1 MQTSVPPI
9 LFTDQGPVA
18 PAESA
23 ILAGVQ
29 ADINA
34 AFGGG
39 VNPGLSTPQGQI
51 AQSLTAIIGDKNSDI
66 LEVANQVD
74 PDVASGRWQDAIGRI
89 YFLNRIAASGTVV
102 TATCIGLVGTVI
114 PAGSV
119 AQDVNGY
126 LYSSTV
132 VATISASGEVDVA
145 FQCQTTGPI
154 ACPIGALAT
163 IYTAVQGW
171 DRVSNATAGTP
182 GQNVETRAQF
192 EARRRL
198 SVALN
203 AVNSVQSVYAAVLS
217 VANVLDAFVIDNPT
231 GAIEI
236 YGATDY
242 PLLPHSL
249 FVSAIGGQAADIAQA
264 IWSRKAPGCDYN
276 GDTSYVV
283 YDTSY
288 AQPQPAYVVRWVTP
302 DPVQCCFTVT
312 IQANDQLPD
321 DITQLIQQA
330 IVAAFNGE
338 DGGPKARIGSTT
350 YAGRYYAG
358 VAATDPD
365 VNIYSIT
372 LGTDP
377 MNVTQTSLP
386 FGIDQY
392 PTLDPSNVAVLQ
404 IASS

>member
-1 MQTSVPPI
+1 MQTNVPPI
-9 LFTDQGPVA
+9 EFTDQGPVL
-18 PAESA
+18 PEESA

-29 ADINA
+29 ADFNA

-39 VNPGLSTPQGQI
+39 VNPGLTAPQGQL

-66 LEVANQVD
+66 LEVANQIN
-74 PDVASGRWQDAIGRI
+74 PDLASGRWQDAIGRI

-102 TATCIGLVGTVI
+102 TATCTGLVGTVI
-114 PAGSV
+114 PSGSV

-126 LYSSTV
+126 LYSSSV
-132 VATISASGEVDVA
+132 AATIPATGQVDVA
-145 FQCQTTGPI
+145 FQCQTTGPV

-198 SVALN
+198 SVAVN

-217 VANVLDAFVIDNPT
+217 VANVLDAFVLDNPT

-249 FVSAIGGQAADIAQA
+249 FVSAIGGDASDIAQA
-264 IWSRKAPGCDYN
+264 IWSKKAPGCDYN
-276 GDTSYVV
+276 GSTSFVV
-283 YDTSY
+283 TDTSY

-302 DPVQCCFTVT
+302 DPVQCYFAVQ
-312 IQANDQLPD
+312 IQANSQLPA
-321 DITQLIQQA
+321 DINALIGQA
-330 IVAAFNGE
+330 ILAAFNGE

-350 YAGRYYAG
+350 YAGRYYA
-358 VAATDPD
+358 VVSATGGS
-365 VNIYSIT
+365 VNVLSIL
-372 LGTDP
+372 LGTDA
-377 MNVTQTSLP
+377 MAIDETSLE

-392 PTLDPSNVAVLQ
+392 PTLD
-404 IASS
+404 ASDIFVTQVSP

>member
-1 MQTSVPPI
+1 MQTNVPPI
-9 LFTDQGPVA
+9 RFTDAGVVLPQ
-18 PAESA
+18 ESA
-23 ILAGVQ
+23 ILAGVH

-39 VNPGLSTPQGQI
+39 VNPGLSTPQGQL
-51 AQSLTAIIGDKNSDI
+51 AQSFTAIIGDKNNDI

-126 LYSSTV
+126 LYSSTAA
-132 VATISASGEVDVA
+132 ATIPASGQIEVA
-145 FQCQTTGPI
+145 FQCQTSGPI

-198 SVALN
+198 SVAVN

-231 GAIEI
+231 GAVVS

-242 PLLPHSL
+242 PLGSHSL
-249 FVSAIGGQAADIAQA
+249 FVSAIGGEAANTAQA
-264 IWSRKAPGCDYN
+264 IWSKKALGCDYN
-276 GDTSYVV
+276 GDTSFVV

-288 AQPQPAYVVRWVTP
+288 AEPQPQYTVRWVTP
-302 DPVQCCFTVT
+302 GPVQCFFAVQ
-312 IQANDQLPD
+312 IQANSQLPA
-321 DITQLIQQA
+321 DINALIRQA
-330 IVAAFNGE
+330 ILAAFNGD

-350 YAGRYYAG
+350 YAGRYYAA
-358 VAATDPD
+358 VTATDASVNVLAILRDQD
-365 VNIYSIT
+365 VHGVERRIPARHRS
-372 LGTDP
+372 DRH
-377 MNVTQTSLP
+377 QC
-386 FGIDQY
+386 
-392 PTLDPSNVAVLQ
+392 NVARLRHRVQ
-404 IASS
+404 A

>member
-1 MQTSVPPI
+1 MQTNVPPI
-9 LFTDQGPVA
+9 DFTDHGVVLPE
-18 PAESA
+18 ESA
-23 ILAGVQ
+23 ILAGVL

-39 VNPGLSTPQGQI
+39 VNPGLTTPQGQL
-51 AQSLTAIIGDKNSDI
+51 AQSLTAIIGDKNNDI

-74 PDVASGRWQDAIGRI
+74 PDFASGRWQDAIGRI

-102 TATCIGLVGTVI
+102 TATCSGLVGAPI

-126 LYSSTV
+126 LYSSTLT
-132 VATISASGEVDVA
+132 ATIAASGRVDIP

-154 ACPIGALAT
+154 ACPIGALSR
-163 IYTAVQGW
+163 IYIAVQGW
-171 DRVSNATAGTP
+171 DRITNATAGTP

-198 SVALN
+198 SVAIN
-203 AVNSVQSVYAAVLS
+203 AVNSVQSVYAAVLA
-217 VANVLDAFVIDNPT
+217 VANVLDAFVLDNPD
-231 GAIEI
+231 GAVVL

-249 FVSAIGGQAADIAQA
+249 FVSAIGGNAADIAQA
-264 IWSRKAPGCDYN
+264 IWSKKAPGCDYN
-276 GDTSYVV
+276 GHTSFVV

-302 DPVQCCFTVT
+302 DPVQCYFAVQ
-312 IQANDQLPD
+312 IEANSQLPA
-321 DITQLIQQA
+321 DITARIRQA
-330 IVAAFNGE
+330 ILAAFNGE

-350 YAGRYYAG
+350 YAGRYYA
-358 VAATDPD
+358 VVSATGES
-365 VNIYSIT
+365 VNVLSIL
-372 LGTDP
+372 LGTDA
-377 MNVTQTSLP
+377 MAIDQTSLS

-392 PTLDPSNVAVLQ
+392 PTLD
-404 IASS
+404 ASDILVTQVTP